1 MEIMSENSKYA
12 LHEHMQQITTPLQVI
27 WGKQDQVCVSII
39 QELYIENTHMH
50 IVQSSVHTQCYFSII
65 EMLM

>member
-27 WGKQDQVCVSII
+27 WGKQDQVCVRMHTGTIHRKHTHAHCTEFSTLF
-39 QELYIENTHMH
+39 ELN
-50 IVQSSVHTQCYFSII
+50 
-65 EMLM
+65 

>member
-27 WGKQDQVCVSII
+27 WGKQDQVCVSMHTGAKRIFT
-39 QELYIENTHMH
+39 LYR
-50 IVQSSVHTQCYFSII
+50 VQYILGVILVSLRY
-65 EMLM
+65 

>member
-27 WGKQDQVCVSII
+27 WGKQDQVCVS
-39 QELYIENTHMH
+39 MH
-50 IVQSSVHTQCYFSII
+50 TETIHRKVHTQCYFSRCSFY
-65 EMLM
+65 